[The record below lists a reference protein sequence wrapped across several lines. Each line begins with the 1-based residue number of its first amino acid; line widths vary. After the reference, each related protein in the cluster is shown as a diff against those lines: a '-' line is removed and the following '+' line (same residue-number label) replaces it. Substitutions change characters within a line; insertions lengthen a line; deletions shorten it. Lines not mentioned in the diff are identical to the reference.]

1 MVEHV
6 AGTPCTQ
13 ISCPD
18 CGTMMVRATTSTA
31 AGPSGTLPT
40 VAVAVAGSTLDSNL
54 AVFETATN
62 YIIIDL
68 NSGKAQIVPNP
79 NAADPS
85 NTGVQSAQLVVD
97 RGADAV
103 IANSFGDTAMKA
115 LTQLKTEATTSLFGS
130 VQDVL
135 TSYVNMLK
143 DDTPSTTETTEPTQ
157 EEGKKYGLTKERSS
171 GKTKADEGSL

>member
-1 MVEHV
+1 M
-6 AGTPCTQ
+6 
-13 ISCPD
+13 
-18 CGTMMVRATTSTA
+18 
-31 AGPSGTLPT
+31 PT

-115 LTQLKTEATTSLFGS
+115 LTQLRTEAMSSLFGS
-130 VQDVL
+130 VQDVIA
-135 TSYVNMLK
+135 SYVNMLK
-143 DDTPSTTETTEPTQ
+143 DSSDTPSTAETTEPTQ

-171 GKTKADEGSL
+171 GKTKGDEGSL